1 MGLIRTPLA
10 LLAVAGVA
18 LGLAALLRLAPV
30 EATTHRAERSFS
42 AASILPGGRLEV
54 TIVVAGYGR
63 VGQVVETLP
72 AGFSYVGADL
82 SEAAVI
88 VEGQTVRFNLLRGEG
103 VTEAEEERFTYTVTA
118 PSVEG
123 PCSFSGF
130 VVDEDRMG
138 QGVGGASLL
147 WVGAPA
153 TATPLPTPTPT
164 VTPTP
169 LPTPT
174 SSPTATPGPMP
185 AATPTPTPTATPLP
199 TLAPTVTP
207 SPMPTT
213 MSSPTPTATPT
224 PAPTATSLS
233 IAILTPAP
241 EATPLP
247 TATPAPTPTV
257 APEEG
262 GRFPWQVVAA
272 IVAALAIIGGAG
284 YYFMR
289 RRP

>member
-18 LGLAALLRLAPV
+18 LGLAVLLKPAPV

-103 VTEAEEERFTYTVTA
+103 VTVAEEERFTYTVTA
-118 PSVEG
+118 PSAEG
-123 PCSFSGF
+123 PCSFSGV

-169 LPTPT
+169 LPTRTPP
-174 SSPTATPGPMP
+174 PTATPSPMP
-185 AATPTPTPTATPLP
+185 ATTPTPTPTATPLP
-199 TLAPTVTP
+199 TPAPTATP
-207 SPMPTT
+207 SPMPTVVP
-213 MSSPTPTATPT
+213 SLTPTATPT
-224 PAPTATSLS
+224 PAPTATSS
-233 IAILTPAP
+233 STAILTPAP
-241 EATPLP
+241 TATPLP
-247 TATPAPTPTV
+247 TATSAPTPTV

-262 GRFPWQVVAA
+262 GGFPWQVAA
-272 IVAALAIIGGAG
+272 TIVVALAIVGGAG
-284 YYFMR
+284 YSMR
-289 RRP
+289 RRR